1 MYTLSG
7 YSVYHRVVCNACI
20 LVCSMP
26 YMQCVVGQ
34 RLAGDDEQDLASPCH
49 IGGHQKSPLSILQP
63 RTHHFYTPVITS
75 IPPTPLPYNNHP
87 YVHLNVLSLNSH
99 SSQSRGW
106 HKTVS
111 GCRCSSWT
119 SQPLE
124 KPLTEKAPPLQAIVQ
139 IMRPFFCPL
148 SFTPNVYNW
157 SHQIFLHLPQM
168 LLGVNALSIERFS
181 VLRIRATKLENPKV
195 QPKSK
200 IPC

>member
-1 MYTLSG
+1 M
-7 YSVYHRVVCNACI
+7 
-20 LVCSMP
+20 
-26 YMQCVVGQ
+26 
-34 RLAGDDEQDLASPCH
+34 
-49 IGGHQKSPLSILQP
+49 
-63 RTHHFYTPVITS
+63 
-75 IPPTPLPYNNHP
+75 
-87 YVHLNVLSLNSH
+87 
-99 SSQSRGW
+99 
-106 HKTVS
+106 S

-181 VLRIRATKLENPKV
+181 VLRIRAKNLRIRKCSQRAKSHAEDYWGEVELAVRVVWLQHWGFVVGKKKGEAKHQWQSSQASAKTKIVELQVHWSSINVPGKQTIFIAE
-195 QPKSK
+195 
-200 IPC
+200 